1 MFRVGQIISGKVVM
15 SEFPAA
21 APGGADPARFT
32 RGDTGRVE
40 AFSDGVFAIAIT
52 ILVLEIHDPVHA
64 AGGLAKA
71 LLAQWPAYLGYASS
85 FVYIAVIWVNHH
97 QAFARIRLVDRG
109 LNATNLLLLGITSA
123 LAFPTGLVADA
134 LGESPSGPDA
144 RTAVALYAMVAA
156 AVCGSW
162 LLLYTHLR
170 RRPVLLDPLA
180 EPRYVRHGQLRS
192 AAGIVAYGAAGL
204 VGYFLTPLAGL
215 AVFVVVPG
223 FYFASSDGFLR
234 PETAA

>member
-1 MFRVGQIISGKVVM
+1 MMFRVGQIISGKVVM

-32 RGDTGRVE
+32 RGATGRGE
-40 AFSDGVFAIAIT
+40 AF
-52 ILVLEIHDPVHA
+52 
-64 AGGLAKA
+64 
-71 LLAQWPAYLGYASS
+71 
-85 FVYIAVIWVNHH
+85 
-97 QAFARIRLVDRG
+97 
-109 LNATNLLLLGITSA
+109 
-123 LAFPTGLVADA
+123 
-134 LGESPSGPDA
+134 GESPSGPDA

-223 FYFASSDGFLR
+223 FYF
-234 PETAA
+234 